1 MDVSAHRVCLLGVTW
16 RPGDDLKCSVLFF
29 FPFLAPAHCTRP
41 LLVRTSK
48 DDEVFQCRWG
58 QVSLSLSYVST
69 FESQKLPQAPSHP
82 FCCNT

>member
-29 FPFLAPAHCTRP
+29 PFSSAGALHPPFA
-41 LLVRTSK
+41 RTSK

-58 QVSLSLSYVST
+58 QVSLSLSYVRT